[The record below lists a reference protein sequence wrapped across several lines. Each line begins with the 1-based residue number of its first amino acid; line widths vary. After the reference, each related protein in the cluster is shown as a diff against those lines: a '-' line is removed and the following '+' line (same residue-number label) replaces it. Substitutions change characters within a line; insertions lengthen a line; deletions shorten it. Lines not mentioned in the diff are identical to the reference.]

1 MAGQPL
7 EGVLTQEQRD
17 SLEIVEFIFHI
28 IDPDASDEKVVKLD
42 EVQLQEK
49 QAVFFLER
57 LRDIAEGTQ
66 YVFDEGAANLRE
78 NSQRL
83 IDDRDGFVDL
93 SYQLTQD
100 FARLHRGQMSAG
112 VFIISV
118 VRYLAGAHDWRQLV
132 FLVKMDQQESF
143 SYSYVERDGRRVA
156 VVNEIPNALNENKR
170 AIQKSALIDSSGR
183 FAWDVLAF
191 DRVKKPELSEYFKA
205 FLGVIE
211 RQQDSTLTKSAYQA
225 VRKWARDIPQD
236 QLPSGEDVNT
246 YRGRALNY
254 LNDHDTFD
262 TDTFLDAVVRDEN
275 ADRKAAHV
283 RTLRDALAEAGVAG
297 QSFRPRP
304 DSLPKQ
310 QRKQIYET
318 SEGVTITYEG
328 TQEAAGMHIEQLDG
342 GRSRITIETHQL
354 TPKG

>member
-7 EGVLTQEQRD
+7 EGVLTQAQRD
-17 SLEIVEFIFHI
+17 SLEIVDFIFHV
-28 IDPDASDEKVVKLD
+28 IDPDGPEEKVVKLD
-42 EVQLQEK
+42 EVQLQDK
-49 QAVFFLER
+49 QRTFFLER
-57 LRDIAEGTQ
+57 LREIAEGTQ
-66 YVFDEGAANLRE
+66 YVFNPNVVNLKE
-78 NSQRL
+78 NSLRL
-83 IDDRDGFVDL
+83 IDDRGGFVDL
-93 SYQLTQD
+93 SYELAQD

-118 VRYLAGAHDWRQLV
+118 VRYLISAHTRGQLV

-143 SYSYVERDGRRVA
+143 TYSYEERAGRRVA

-170 AIQKSALIDSSGR
+170 AIQKSALIDSSDR

-191 DRVKKPELSEYFKA
+191 DRVKKPDLSDYFKDFIGITA
-205 FLGVIE
+205 
-211 RQQDSTLTKSAYQA
+211 RQQDSTLTKSAYSV
-225 VRKWARDIPQD
+225 VRKWAKDTPQD

-262 TDTFLDAVVRDEN
+262 TGAFLDAVVRDED
-275 ADRKAAHV
+275 ADRKAEHIV
-283 RTLRDALAEAGVAG
+283 TLRDALAAAGVAG

-310 QRKQIYET
+310 QRRQIYET

-328 TQEAAGMHIEQLDG
+328 TQESAGMHIEELDD